1 MSQPDFET
9 VKSNWDTF
17 EKLCGR
23 LSDDNINTLL
33 TTLGERLITTPA
45 ATHDTRA
52 GCFGGGLVQTSLEI
66 TSKMRKIASEFYPDI
81 PVASILKVGLLH
93 EIGKVGTLEED
104 LYLEQ
109 DSDWHRE
116 KLGQFYKYNENID
129 KSATPERS
137 LYLLQ
142 HFGITLTHDEYYAI
156 RLSQGSH
163 LEENRFYAGSEPDLA
178 TCLQVAKRL

>member
-9 VKSNWDTF
+9 VKNNWDTF
-17 EKLCGR
+17 EKLCSR

-45 ATHDTRA
+45 TTHDNRP
-52 GCFGGGLVQTSLEI
+52 GCFGGGLIQTSLEI

-81 PVASILKVGLLH
+81 QVASILKVGLLH
-93 EIGKVGTLEED
+93 EIGKVGTLEAN
-104 LYLEQ
+104 LFLEQ

-116 KLGQFYKYNENID
+116 KLGQFYKYNEDIS
-129 KSATPERS
+129 KSATPERT
-137 LYLLQ
+137 LFLLQ
-142 HFGITLTHDEYYAI
+142 HFGVQLSHDEYYAI

-163 LEENRFYAGSEPDLA
+163 LEENRFYANFEPDLA